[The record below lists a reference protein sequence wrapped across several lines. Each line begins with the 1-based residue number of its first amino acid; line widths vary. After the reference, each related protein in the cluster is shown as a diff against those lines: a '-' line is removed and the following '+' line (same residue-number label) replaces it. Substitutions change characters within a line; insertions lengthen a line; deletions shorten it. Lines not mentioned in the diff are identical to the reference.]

1 MMNTY
6 DPFQDVNNIIA
17 ERNQL
22 SNDCANLS
30 MQNQNYQNQLNA
42 AHGMHITDQETIRRL

>member
-30 MQNQNYQNQLNA
+30 MQNQNYQN
-42 AHGMHITDQETIRRL
+42 